1 MSGALASVKIGIGMR
16 KAAAVVFVVI
26 GILSGSAFPAGAEGL
41 RGSRGT
47 VAQSEARETA
57 GFTLAANA
65 AKSVARPADTD
76 RLMPFEALIG
86 PARSLPNLGL
96 PVRVGP
102 AASLGA
108 PEIAVS
114 FVKADS
120 PALVTLSIF
129 LGRGHG
135 DPFSTLHE
143 RYAWRTNF
151 KTGNRGAGIYK
162 NITIT
167 RAVRIRPYV
176 GVIKSSARLRP
187 SYPYEGNPSYEYRL
201 TAFCIGLPLVCS
213 FN

>member
-1 MSGALASVKIGIGMR
+1 LSGAGASVKIGVGMR
-16 KAAAVVFVVI
+16 KAAAVVFVVTS
-26 GILSGSAFPAGAEGL
+26 ILSGSAFPAGTGGL
-41 RGSRGT
+41 MGSRGT
-47 VAQSEARETA
+47 VAPSEAQETA

-65 AKSVARPADTD
+65 AKSVVRA
-76 RLMPFEALIG
+76 G
-86 PARSLPNLGL
+86 PARALPDLGL

-102 AASLGA
+102 AASPVA
-108 PEIAVS
+108 PEIEVS

-151 KTGNRGAGIYK
+151 KTGNRGAAFYK

-167 RAVRIRPYV
+167 KAIRIRPYV

-187 SYPYEGNPSYEYRL
+187 SYLYEGNPSYEYRL